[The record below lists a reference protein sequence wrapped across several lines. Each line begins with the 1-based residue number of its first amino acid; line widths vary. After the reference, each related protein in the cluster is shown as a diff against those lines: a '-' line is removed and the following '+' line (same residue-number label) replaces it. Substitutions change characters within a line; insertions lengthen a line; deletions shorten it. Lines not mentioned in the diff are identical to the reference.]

1 MRESR
6 DINII
11 FHGNTRLFLFSVAV
25 FSVVM
30 SVLSIA
36 NINMFYRNQFLS
48 GDLALDILLIEQGR
62 EHWLLTGHHTSEYF
76 RFDTEYGLYHLGPF
90 FLDVRL
96 LGELLFEN
104 LTGSR
109 FGGQLIG
116 IFLCAAMFSCLLA
129 SLILRLLLRQGAQ
142 YKIAVSAAIVATI
155 LVVIEINATQS

>member
-1 MRESR
+1 MRKPR
-6 DINII
+6 DINAI
-11 FHGNTRLFLFSVAV
+11 FHGNAYLCLFSVAV

-30 SVLSIA
+30 SFLSIA
-36 NINMFYRNQFLS
+36 NSDMLSRNQFLS

-116 IFLCAAMFSCLLA
+116 VFF
-129 SLILRLLLRQGAQ
+129 AQ
-142 YKIAVSAAIVATI
+142 RCFHVCWRR
-155 LVVIEINATQS
+155 